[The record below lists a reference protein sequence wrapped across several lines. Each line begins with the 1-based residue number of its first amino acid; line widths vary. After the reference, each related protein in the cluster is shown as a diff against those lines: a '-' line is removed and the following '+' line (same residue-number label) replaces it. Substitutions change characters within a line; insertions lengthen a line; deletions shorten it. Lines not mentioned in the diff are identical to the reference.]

1 MLERVINVS
10 SGGMYTQALNSG
22 DLMSER
28 DEYDPKRFYA
38 RSKRAEMVITEQW
51 AERLAGTGVV
61 VHAMHPG
68 WVDTKGV
75 QTFMPVFRTVT
86 RPIMRDLEAGADTIV
101 WLGAAPEPLRSTGGC
116 GWTAAGVRRTT
127 GSARRRTAPPT
138 ARSCGRCASG

>member
-1 MLERVINVS
+1 MLIEAFAPILERVINVS

-51 AERLAGTGVV
+51 AERLAGTGAV

-86 RPIMRDLEAGADTIV
+86 RPLLRDLEAGADELVVLLEQLCPGTV
-101 WLGAAPEPLRSTGGC
+101 TEGDRQ
-116 GWTAAGVRRTT
+116 RR
-127 GSARRRTAPPT
+127 
-138 ARSCGRCASG
+138 